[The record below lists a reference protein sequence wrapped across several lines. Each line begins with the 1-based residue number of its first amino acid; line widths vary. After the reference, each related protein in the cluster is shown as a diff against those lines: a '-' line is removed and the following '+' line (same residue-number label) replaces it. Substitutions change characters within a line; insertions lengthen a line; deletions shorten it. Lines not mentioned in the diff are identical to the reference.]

1 VRRRMAQ
8 LVLRLARGETECLTG
23 EAQRRFAYHRDRR
36 GGRSFT
42 HHFALDDIQEAFDL
56 FSHQR
61 DGVLKVALYPEKVRH
76 HRRML
81 EAVGADAL
89 DEQC

>member
-1 VRRRMAQ
+1 LTS
-8 LVLRLARGETECLTG
+8 LV
-23 EAQRRFAYHRDRR
+23 
-36 GGRSFT
+36 S

-61 DGVLKVALYPEKVRH
+61 DGVLKVALYPDAVRAV
-76 HRRML
+76 RPTAAV
-81 EAVGADAL
+81 AVGAM